1 MKKFL
6 CALLVVSFLVSWGY
20 TADAAKKG
28 KKKAA
33 PQKAPKEAV
42 KVLSS
47 EEIEEIYQ
55 SEQTPYKELF
65 QKVSVQQQKL
75 IVEECKAATE
85 KDIKAAD
92 KAADAKFVYAK
103 NPAAW
108 SDYQYELYR
117 NLNFQSRQKIAKDY
131 GIKVGD
137 TFILERAEAVPDLR
151 EDALREKE

>member
-6 CALLVVSFLVSWGY
+6 CALLVVACLVSGVCV
-20 TADAAKKG
+20 ADAAKKS
-28 KKKAA
+28 KKKTA
-33 PQKAPKEAV
+33 PKRAPKEAV
-42 KVLSS
+42 QTLSS

-55 SEQTPYKELF
+55 REQTPYKELF
-65 QKVSVQQQKL
+65 QKVSVQQQGL
-75 IVEECKAATE
+75 IAAECKAATE

-108 SDYQYELYR
+108 SDYQYEQYR

-137 TFILERAEAVPDLR
+137 TFILETAEAVPDLR
-151 EDALREKE
+151 EDALKEKE